1 MQLLVLKLSLGF
13 FVCWAFQWNLW
24 ILEMTAFLFLRTGYQ
39 IIHFWQYI
47 SALAVWYHCSLLQSR
62 QCHWSSDRSCGEDL
76 THCCFPKHVE
86 RLELCYKYFDNRYTL
101 VAYPVSMENLW
112 ACHISMCPK
121 LLTQLYFTVDYFLS
135 QNPLQFQAF
144 WVVLQMTLGKV

>member
-1 MQLLVLKLSLGF
+1 MLSFSVESVDSWNDCFSLPKNRLPNYTFFKESATKTFVL
-13 FVCWAFQWNLW
+13 
-24 ILEMTAFLFLRTGYQ
+24 
-39 IIHFWQYI
+39 WQYI